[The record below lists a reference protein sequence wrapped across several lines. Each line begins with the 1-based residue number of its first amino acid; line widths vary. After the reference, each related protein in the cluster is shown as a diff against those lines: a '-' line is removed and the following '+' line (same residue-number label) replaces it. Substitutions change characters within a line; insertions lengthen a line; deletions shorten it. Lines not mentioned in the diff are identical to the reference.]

1 MSRRCHHKFSKKRVD
16 DADGACDHTGAVK
29 VFDGQPGACWTDGAG
44 HRIIHMVE
52 FKKLRIAFA
61 LLAST
66 IVFGT
71 TGYMVVEGMSPF
83 DSLYQTIITIST
95 VGYQEVK
102 PLSTAGRVVTM
113 VLISTGITVGAYTI
127 GTVLRLFIEGE
138 FQRTFG
144 RRKVEKRIAGL
155 KNHYIIC
162 GFGRIGSLVCREFRE
177 NNLPFVVIDRD
188 PAAVRDLEGE
198 NFLFLQLDATSE
210 EALEAAGIA
219 RAKGLITAVR
229 SDADNVFIT
238 LTAKGIRPDIFVLAR
253 ASDEKSES
261 KLKRAGATRVVS
273 PYLIGGRRMAQVI
286 LKPTVIEF
294 IDIAMMAKNLGLVME
309 EARVRDGSDLAGKNL
324 IESNLRRDFGVIIVA
339 IQKHGGEMIFN
350 PTPEVRLEENDV
362 IVVLGQKTDV
372 TRMNKIL

>member
-1 MSRRCHHKFSKKRVD
+1 
-16 DADGACDHTGAVK
+16 
-29 VFDGQPGACWTDGAG
+29 
-44 HRIIHMVE
+44 MVE

-238 LTAKGIRPDIFVLAR
+238 LTAKGIRPDIFILSR
-253 ASDEKSES
+253 ASSEKAEQ
-261 KLKRAGATRVVS
+261 KLKNAGATRVVM
-273 PYLIGGRRMAQVI
+273 PYLIGGKRMAQVLI
-286 LKPTVIEF
+286 RPNVVDF
-294 IDIAMMAKNLGLVME
+294 VDIALMDKHLGLVME
-309 EARVRDGSDLAGKNL
+309 EAHIREDSSLVGKTL
-324 IESNLRRDFGVIIVA
+324 VESELRKDFGVIIVA
-339 IQKHGGEMIFN
+339 IRKSSGEMRFN
-350 PTPEVRLEENDV
+350 PTSGEKLDADDI
-362 IVVLGQKTDV
+362 IVVLGKKEDLA
-372 TRMNKIL
+372 RMSRVM

>member
-1 MSRRCHHKFSKKRVD
+1 MYATANSRKMSRRCHHKFSKKRVD

-162 GFGRIGSLVCREFRE
+162 GFGRIGR
-177 NNLPFVVIDRD
+177 
-188 PAAVRDLEGE
+188 
-198 NFLFLQLDATSE
+198 
-210 EALEAAGIA
+210 
-219 RAKGLITAVR
+219 
-229 SDADNVFIT
+229 
-238 LTAKGIRPDIFVLAR
+238 
-253 ASDEKSES
+253 
-261 KLKRAGATRVVS
+261 
-273 PYLIGGRRMAQVI
+273 
-286 LKPTVIEF
+286 
-294 IDIAMMAKNLGLVME
+294 
-309 EARVRDGSDLAGKNL
+309 
-324 IESNLRRDFGVIIVA
+324 
-339 IQKHGGEMIFN
+339 
-350 PTPEVRLEENDV
+350 
-362 IVVLGQKTDV
+362 
-372 TRMNKIL
+372 